1 MLDDNRDVYEDVE
14 LEGNDI
20 ADMETDADI
29 DKKAESDSDF
39 GETEEDVGLLPVKS
53 IVERILDSKNPDSY
67 NSRECMYSITGNTEK
82 ALQTCREGLNKY
94 PDNIKLLSEAI
105 ILSMELGEE
114 ELAGGYYERMKN
126 VSFKVWSG
134 NAYSAAMDYLLLHPE
149 ENGEEIKNI
158 LENCKKNLKYYTRIY
173 SDEYRYYHLI
183 GEEDKGIESLKA
195 AVSSFKNADVEALRL
210 LEIQM
215 DRGQVLEAEKTC
227 MYCLSNSQVRILKK
241 IEQPY
246 ILLILALIDDVKLKE
261 KLTSPKRAANMDLE
275 PEFIRIED
283 EYDKLIT
290 DCSSALEPYID
301 MIKAQ
306 KTTLE
311 FLRVRADI

>member
-1 MLDDNRDVYEDVE
+1 MLDENRDVYEDVE
-14 LEGNDI
+14 LEDNDI
-20 ADMETDADI
+20 ADIETDADI
-29 DKKAESDSDF
+29 DTGVKYDDDIEEDK
-39 GETEEDVGLLPVKS
+39 EDVGLPPVKS
-53 IVERILDSKNPDSY
+53 IVERLLNSKSIGSY
-67 NSRECMYSITGNTEK
+67 NSRECMYSIDEDADK
-82 ALQTCREGLNKY
+82 ALQTCREGLNRY
-94 PDNIKLLSEAI
+94 PDNIKLLSKAI
-105 ILSMELGEE
+105 MLSIEFGEE
-114 ELAGGYYERMKN
+114 ESAGEYYERMKN
-126 VSFKVWSG
+126 ASFKVWSG

-215 DRGQVLEAEKTC
+215 DRGQVSEAEKTC
-227 MYCLSNSQVRILKK
+227 MYCLSNSQVRISKK

-246 ILLILALIDDVKLKE
+246 ILLLLTIIDDVKLKE
-261 KLTSPKRAANMDLE
+261 KLTSPKKAVNIDLE
-275 PEFIRIED
+275 PEFMRIED